1 MGKDSL
7 LGAEELRERRREEE
21 LELEQAIWPPWR
33 HEVEVWLFER
43 QREAEEEAAKEE
55 FYWEE
60 VQRVEGMRQVAAWSD
75 QTAAQQNLEMV
86 LMAAKETNLALM
98 TLRQQPL

>member
-21 LELEQAIWPPWR
+21 LELEQAIWPLWR